1 VFELDVVAVRP
12 VLLDAHEL
20 HRLQR
25 SQPGEQRGKVR
36 KLLAGRVGQ
45 PRAHLV
51 IARRA
56 CQQVSNVL
64 ADRGLASGRGN
75 LGLKPLRG
83 AGRLGRSLIRGALYR
98 GIVQPIHRDLTPVL
112 MQLQR
117 GHLTIRAFHEVDFGL
132 HYFGCKFPLRLG
144 VQRNLRLRPQLAHQ
158 LTVLHGDHHVRTL
171 LEFVGPR
178 IRCQH
183 RRRQLRRVIPWE
195 GCMGQQRRDVRY
207 QVQRVARAQVVVAL
221 AVVVLAVPDRRAA
234 RAVAGQRVA
243 VHRDRRARV
252 QPDPQQFRML
262 LHHRGQ
268 VILAVARIHV
278 LIDGGI
284 GDQAKPNLVPWRHH
298 DRVVIRVRRAAHHVR
313 ALNGRARR
321 SAHHHSTAVEHPE
334 DLLKR
339 QRAEIRIRQPPVP
352 PAFQINAGCVL
363 QRGHKLGRVGHL
375 AIRGVQHRAL
385 HPGED
390 RRAVGRQHLLVF
402 GFGDRRRRDH
412 HDVRGLAAGQ
422 RDHPVVVRLSA
433 RDNQVALRWPMRR
446 QRRLRYCTP
455 CQRDACQRKPRKHL
469 LRAPVFHSSLPRCI
483 CPNTIVPRRIRLQR

>member
-1 VFELDVVAVRP
+1 
-12 VLLDAHEL
+12 
-20 HRLQR
+20 
-25 SQPGEQRGKVR
+25 
-36 KLLAGRVGQ
+36 
-45 PRAHLV
+45 
-51 IARRA
+51 
-56 CQQVSNVL
+56 
-64 ADRGLASGRGN
+64 
-75 LGLKPLRG
+75 
-83 AGRLGRSLIRGALYR
+83 
-98 GIVQPIHRDLTPVL
+98 
-112 MQLQR
+112 
-117 GHLTIRAFHEVDFGL
+117 
-132 HYFGCKFPLRLG
+132 
-144 VQRNLRLRPQLAHQ
+144 
-158 LTVLHGDHHVRTL
+158 
-171 LEFVGPR
+171 
-178 IRCQH
+178 
-183 RRRQLRRVIPWE
+183 
-195 GCMGQQRRDVRY
+195 MGQQRRDVRY
-207 QVQRVARAQVVVAL
+207 QVQRVARLQEVVAL

-243 VHRDRRARV
+243 VHGDRRTLV

-268 VILAVARIHV
+268 VVLAVARIHV
-278 LIDGGI
+278 LIDDGI

-334 DLLKR
+334 DLLQR

-352 PAFQINAGCVL
+352 PAFQIHAGCVL
-363 QRGHKLGRVGHL
+363 QRGRKLGRVRHL

-455 CQRDACQRKPRKHL
+455 CQRDACPRKSRKHL

-483 CPNTIVPRRIRLQR
+483 CPNTIVPRRIRLQRWRHANRGPHSWLGRSRYPGELAEDPTFHPAGSVLSGTGGFTGGGIDKQLTTNNFHFVSRSIAFSTRSLVRNSGSTSAAALAAAG